1 MLNALLLTIFLH
13 QGNLYIKWPNTSSFI
28 KLDMLIDNTVSLMFL
43 SQGTILAKV
52 EKDDVKVLVNL
63 LHLSLWI

>member
-1 MLNALLLTIFLH
+1 
-13 QGNLYIKWPNTSSFI
+13 
-28 KLDMLIDNTVSLMFL
+28 MLIDNTVSLMFL